1 MQPSARFVIDWTKR
15 LEYFAQAARWRSPA
29 LKFPHR
35 NIAVFLVVVWV
46 TILPPQALAAYLDP
60 GTGSLVIQ
68 SVIAALAAAGF
79 ALRLYWRRIRVWF
92 KRSEAHVDS
101 PAEPPPGDRA

>member
-1 MQPSARFVIDWTKR
+1 M
-15 LEYFAQAARWRSPA
+15 
-29 LKFPHR
+29 KFPNR
-35 NIAVFLVVVWV
+35 NAAFFLVVVWV
-46 TILPPQALAAYLDP
+46 TIFPPQALAAYLDP

-79 ALRLYWRRIRVWF
+79 ALRHYWGRIRGLF

-101 PAEPPPGDRA
+101 PAEPPSGDAV